1 MSGASFVGLMGG
13 TYAHGMVVFNY
24 EWTATV
30 VLAFFAIFML
40 PSFLRAGVYTV
51 PEFLEHRYDVRCRR
65 AFSLFTLLAIVFIDT
80 AGALYAGGLV
90 ISLALDRKSTR
101 LNSSH

>member
-1 MSGASFVGLMGG
+1 
-13 TYAHGMVVFNY
+13 MVVFNY

-40 PSFLRAGVYTV
+40 PSFLRAGAYTV

-65 AFSLFTLLAIVFIDT
+65 AFTLFNLLAIVFIDT
-80 AGALYAGGLV
+80 AGALYPGVLV
-90 ISLALDRKSTR
+90 ISLAIPPVAFLQQAALLPAFTGPITIPP
-101 LNSSH
+101 